1 LSGTP
6 PLNFNGTV
14 SLKVTATDT
23 ANASVSD
30 TFDLTV
36 TPVNDA
42 PTANNDNNITN
53 EDTAVNGN
61 VLTNDSDIDT
71 SDILSVSAVNGN
83 SSAVGNQITLASGAL
98 LTLGSNGAYT
108 YNPNGQFETLCA
120 GDSATDSF
128 NYTISDGNGG
138 FSTATVTLTINGA
151 NDPGITLNGGN
162 GDDLLEGT
170 HGNDYLSGGNGKD
183 TLNGYCG
190 DDTLIGGNGADILN
204 GGNGNDLLQGDESDL
219 GGNGKDILN
228 GGAGNDTLNGGN
240 GADDLR
246 GDIGNDILIGGSGP
260 DTFILAPGEGHD
272 TINDYADN
280 VDKIGL
286 AGGISFSNL
295 AFSGND
301 ILYGSEILATLTGI
315 NTTTLTASD
324 FVMI

>member
-1 LSGTP
+1 
-6 PLNFNGTV
+6 
-14 SLKVTATDT
+14 
-23 ANASVSD
+23 
-30 TFDLTV
+30 
-36 TPVNDA
+36 
-42 PTANNDNNITN
+42 
-53 EDTAVNGN
+53 
-61 VLTNDSDIDT
+61 
-71 SDILSVSAVNGN
+71 
-83 SSAVGNQITLASGAL
+83 
-98 LTLGSNGAYT
+98 
-108 YNPNGQFETLCA
+108 
-120 GDSATDSF
+120 
-128 NYTISDGNGG
+128 
-138 FSTATVTLTINGA
+138 
-151 NDPGITLNGGN
+151 
-162 GDDLLEGT
+162 LLEGT

-183 TLNGYCG
+183 TLNGYGG
-190 DDTLIGGNGADILN
+190 DDTLVGGNGADILN